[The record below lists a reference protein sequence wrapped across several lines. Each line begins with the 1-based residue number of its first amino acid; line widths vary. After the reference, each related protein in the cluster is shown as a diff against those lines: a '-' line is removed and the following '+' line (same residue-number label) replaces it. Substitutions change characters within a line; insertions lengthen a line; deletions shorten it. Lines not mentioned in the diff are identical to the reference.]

1 MKIGAATI
9 FAVLFVSS
17 LALGQESDRTR
28 YLNYEYKGVNPSSTL
43 PNGVKHMG
51 GGLIGDYDA
60 DPVYGISQVEKGK
73 TKMLWLERST
83 GKDATGVTGWKVL
96 DVLSFRALGPAN
108 YIFFIGDP
116 AISCSRNGKEIP
128 NLVGIGRIVRREGI
142 FKPSNL
148 WTADL
153 ITKKFKPTDGSG
165 VKCAYSEP

>member
-1 MKIGAATI
+1 MKICAAAI
-9 FAVLFVSS
+9 FAVLFISAIVF
-17 LALGQESDRTR
+17 GQPSDRTR

-51 GGLIGDYDA
+51 GGLIGDYEA

-73 TKMLWLERST
+73 TKMLWLEVST
-83 GKDATGVTGWKVL
+83 GRDSSGVTGWKVL

-108 YIFFIGDP
+108 YIFFSGDP

-148 WTADL
+148 WTADPV
-153 ITKKFKPTDGSG
+153 TKKFEPADGFG
-165 VKCAYSEP
+165 VKCEYSEP

>member
-9 FAVLFVSS
+9 FAVLFVS
-17 LALGQESDRTR
+17 AITFGQAGDDKR
-28 YLNYEYKGVNPSSTL
+28 YLDYEYKGVNPSSML

-73 TKMLWLERST
+73 TKMLWLEVST
-83 GKDATGVTGWKVL
+83 GRDSSGVTGWKVL

-128 NLVGIGRIVRREGI
+128 NLVGIGRIVRRQGI

-153 ITKKFKPTDGSG
+153 ITKRFKPTDAYG
-165 VKCAYSEP
+165 VKCQYSEP